1 MLVVE
6 YSCCV
11 ITGFTLFIYR
21 LSDMYK
27 TPIALILSSV
37 FLSTTGY
44 AATLIHAG
52 KVITAE
58 NSKVLSAHTVV
69 VEHDKIIALESGYR
83 QAGPN
88 DTVIDLRQHTVM
100 PGLMDM
106 HTHFYTQFSAT
117 VYSDGFTM
125 NEADYALRGATFAEK
140 TLQAGFTT
148 VRELGDSHQIS
159 VALKKAIAN
168 GYVKGP
174 RIFAAGKS
182 IATTGGHADPTNG
195 IAFALMANPGP
206 KEGVING
213 ADDARKAVRQR
224 YKEGS
229 DLIKITA
236 TGGVLSVAKSGS
248 NPQFTD
254 EELAAIVNT
263 AKDYGMKVAVHAH
276 GKEGMERA
284 IKAGVDSI
292 EHGTYM
298 DANTM
303 ALMRKHGTYFVP
315 TISAGKWAEEKSH
328 IAGFFPELVRPK
340 AATIGGKIQQ
350 TFAEAYKGGVK
361 IAFGT
366 DAGVFEHGN
375 NWREFIYMTEAG
387 MPALEA
393 IHSAT
398 IEGARLLGIADQLGS
413 IKAGKIA
420 DIIAVPGDPLQD
432 INLMGKV
439 SFVMKAGQIYRQ

>member
-1 MLVVE
+1 MK
-6 YSCCV
+6 
-11 ITGFTLFIYR
+11 
-21 LSDMYK
+21 K
-27 TPIALILSSV
+27 TPIAVMLNTVVLGSAAICCSIN
-37 FLSTTGY
+37 

-52 KVITAE
+52 KIITAE
-58 NSKVLSAHTVV
+58 NSKVLTDHTIV
-69 VEHDKIIALESGYR
+69 VEHDKITAVEAGFR
-83 QAGPN
+83 QAQAD
-88 DTVIDLRQHTVM
+88 DTVIDLKQHTVM

-106 HTHFYTQFSAT
+106 HTHFYTQFSPT
-117 VYSDGFTM
+117 VYSEGFTM

-140 TLQAGFTT
+140 TLLAGFTT
-148 VRELGDSHQIS
+148 VRELGDNNQIS
-159 VALKKAIAN
+159 VSLKKAIAK
-168 GYVKGP
+168 GYIKGP
-174 RIFAAGKS
+174 RIYAAGKS

-195 IAFALMANPGP
+195 LAYALMADPGP

-213 ADDARKAVRQR
+213 PDDARKAVRQR

-254 EELAAIVNT
+254 EELAAIVST

-284 IKAGVDSI
+284 IRAGVDSI

-298 DANTM
+298 DKNTM
-303 ALMRKHGTYFVP
+303 SMMRKQGTYFVP

-328 IAGFFPELVRPK
+328 IAGFFPDLVRPK
-340 AATIGGKIQQ
+340 AATIGGRIQQ
-350 TFAEAYKGGVK
+350 TFAEAYKAGVK

-366 DAGVFEHGN
+366 DAGVYEHGN
-375 NWREFIYMTEAG
+375 NWREFVYMTEAG

-398 IEGARLLGIADQLGS
+398 IEGARLLGVADELGS
-413 IKAGKIA
+413 IKAGKLA
-420 DIIAVPGDPLQD
+420 DIVAVQGDPLQD
-432 INLMGKV
+432 ISLMGKI
-439 SFVMKAGQIYRQ
+439 SFVMKAGAIYRQ

>member
-1 MLVVE
+1 MN
-6 YSCCV
+6 
-11 ITGFTLFIYR
+11 
-21 LSDMYK
+21 K
-27 TPIALILSSV
+27 TPIATL
-37 FLSTTGY
+37 LSTAFICSSAICSVN

-58 NSKVLSAHTVV
+58 DNKILTDHTIVI
-69 VEHDKIIALESGYR
+69 EQDKITAVE
-83 QAGPN
+83 AGFRPAKAE
-88 DTVIDLRQHTVM
+88 DTVIDLKQHTVM

-106 HTHFYTQFSAT
+106 HTHFYTQFSPS
-117 VYSDGFTM
+117 VYSEGFTM

-140 TLQAGFTT
+140 TLMSGFTT
-148 VRELGDSHQIS
+148 VRELGDNNQIS
-159 VALKKAIAN
+159 VALKKAIAK
-168 GYVKGP
+168 GYIKGP
-174 RIFAAGKS
+174 RIYAAGKS

-195 IAFALMANPGP
+195 LAYALMADPGP

-213 ADDARKAVRQR
+213 PDDARKAVRQR

-254 EELAAIVNT
+254 EELAAIVST

-284 IKAGVDSI
+284 IRAGVASI

-298 DANTM
+298 DKNTM
-303 ALMRKHGTYFVP
+303 SMMRKQGTYFVP

-328 IAGFFPELVRPK
+328 IAGFFPDLVRPK
-340 AATIGGKIQQ
+340 AATIGGRIQQ
-350 TFAEAYKGGVK
+350 TFADAYKAGVK

-366 DAGVFEHGN
+366 DAGVYEHGN

-398 IEGARLLGIADQLGS
+398 IEGARLLGVADELGS
-413 IKAGKIA
+413 IKAGKLA
-420 DIIAVPGDPLQD
+420 DIVAVQGDPLQD
-432 INLMGKV
+432 INLMGNI

>member
-1 MLVVE
+1 MN
-6 YSCCV
+6 
-11 ITGFTLFIYR
+11 
-21 LSDMYK
+21 K
-27 TPIALILSSV
+27 TPIALFFATFAV
-37 FLSTTGY
+37 FGQSQ
-44 AATLIHAG
+44 AATLIYAG
-52 KVITAE
+52 KLITAE
-58 NSKVLSAHTVV
+58 NDKVLTDQTIV
-69 VEHDKIIALESGYR
+69 VEQDKIVALE
-83 QAGPN
+83 AGFRHAAPE

-106 HTHFYTQFSAT
+106 HTHFSTQFSPT
-117 VYSDGFTM
+117 VYSEGFTM
-125 NEADYALRGATFAEK
+125 NEADYALRGATYAEK
-140 TLQAGFTT
+140 TLLAGFTT
-148 VRELGDSHQIS
+148 VRELGDSHHIS
-159 VALKKAIAN
+159 VALRKGIAK
-168 GYVKGP
+168 GYIKGP

-195 IAFALMANPGP
+195 LAYALMADPGP

-254 EELAAIVNT
+254 EELAAIVST

-298 DANTM
+298 DKSTM
-303 ALMRKHGTYFVP
+303 ALMKKQGTYFVP
-315 TISAGKWAEEKSH
+315 TISAGKWAEEKSR
-328 IAGFFPELVRPK
+328 IAGFFPDLVRPK
-340 AATIGGKIQQ
+340 AATIGGRIQQ
-350 TFAEAYKGGVK
+350 TFAEAYKAGVK

-366 DAGVFEHGN
+366 DAGVYEHGN

-398 IEGARLLGIADQLGS
+398 IEGARLLGVADELGS

-420 DIIAVPGDPLQD
+420 DIIAVAGDPLQD
-432 INLMGKV
+432 INQMGQV
-439 SFVMKAGQIYRQ
+439 RFVMKAGQIYRQ

>member
-1 MLVVE
+1 MQKKNRLA
-6 YSCCV
+6 
-11 ITGFTLFIYR
+11 LALAFIAA
-21 LSDMYK
+21 SGS
-27 TPIALILSSV
+27 AQ
-37 FLSTTGY
+37 

-52 KVITAE
+52 KLISAE
-58 NSKVLSAHTVV
+58 DKKVLTERTIVIDG
-69 VEHDKIIALESGYR
+69 DKISAIEAGYR
-83 QAGPN
+83 KPTDA
-88 DTVIDLRQHTVM
+88 DTLIDLRQHTVM

-106 HTHFYTQFSAT
+106 HTHFYTQFSPT
-117 VYSDGFTM
+117 VYSEGFTM

-140 TLQAGFTT
+140 TLLSGFTT
-148 VRELGDSHQIS
+148 VRELGDNHQIS
-159 VALKKAIAN
+159 TALKKAIAK
-168 GYVKGP
+168 GYITGP

-195 IAFALMANPGP
+195 VAYALMADPGP

-254 EELAAIVNT
+254 EELHAIVST
-263 AKDYGMKVAVHAH
+263 ANDYGMKVAVHAH

-284 IKAGVDSI
+284 IRAGVASI

-298 DANTM
+298 DKATM
-303 ALMRKHGTYFVP
+303 ALMRKQGTYYVP
-315 TISAGKWAEEKSH
+315 TISAGKWAADKAA

-340 AATIGGKIQQ
+340 AATIGSKIQQ
-350 TFAEAYKGGVK
+350 TFAEAYKAGVK

-387 MPALEA
+387 MPAIEA
-393 IHSAT
+393 ILSAT
-398 IEGARLLGIADQLGS
+398 IEGAKLLGVEQELGS

-420 DIIAVPGDPLQD
+420 DIIAVPGDPLTD
-432 INLMGKV
+432 INQMGQV

>member
-1 MLVVE
+1 MNKTSLAVLISSLLV
-6 YSCCV
+6 S
-11 ITGFTLFIYR
+11 
-21 LSDMYK
+21 LS
-27 TPIALILSSV
+27 AQ
-37 FLSTTGY
+37 
-44 AATLIHAG
+44 AATLIYAG
-52 KVITAE
+52 NLITAE
-58 NSKVLSAHTVV
+58 DNKMLSQQTIVI
-69 VEHDKIIALESGYR
+69 EQDKIVAL
-83 QAGPN
+83 QAGFTPPGET
-88 DTVIDLRQHTVM
+88 DTVIDLRQHTVL

-106 HTHFYTQFSAT
+106 HTHFYTQFSPT
-117 VYSDGFTM
+117 VYSEGFTM

-140 TLQAGFTT
+140 TLLAGFTT
-148 VRELGDSHQIS
+148 VRELGDNHQIS
-159 VALKKAIAN
+159 TALKKAIAK

-174 RIFAAGKS
+174 RIYAAGKS

-195 IAFALMANPGP
+195 VAAALMADPGP

-254 EELAAIVNT
+254 DELAAIVST

-284 IKAGVDSI
+284 IKAGVHSI

-298 DANTM
+298 DKATM
-303 ALMRKHGTYFVP
+303 AMMRKQGTYFVP
-315 TISAGKWAEEKSH
+315 TISAGKWAEEKSR

-350 TFAEAYKGGVK
+350 TFAEAYKAGVK

-375 NWREFIYMTEAG
+375 NWREFVYMTEAG
-387 MPALEA
+387 MPAMVA
-393 IHSAT
+393 IQSAT
-398 IEGARLLGIADQLGS
+398 IEGARLLGVEDELGS
-413 IKAGKIA
+413 IKAGKLA
-420 DIIAVPGDPLQD
+420 DIIAVEGNPLED
-432 INLMGKV
+432 INAMGQV
-439 SFVMKAGQIYRQ
+439 RFVMKGGQVYKQ

>member
-1 MLVVE
+1 
-6 YSCCV
+6 
-11 ITGFTLFIYR
+11 
-21 LSDMYK
+21 MYK
-27 TPIALILSSV
+27 TPLALLISTILFSA
-37 FLSTTGY
+37 STQ
-44 AATLIHAG
+44 AATLVYAG
-52 KVITAE
+52 KLITAE
-58 NSKVLSAHTVV
+58 DNKVLSQHTII
-69 VEHDKIIALESGYR
+69 VEQDKIVAIEPGFR
-83 QAGPN
+83 QPSAA
-88 DTVIDLRQHTVM
+88 DTLIDLRQHTVM

-106 HTHFYTQFSAT
+106 HTHFYTQFSPT
-117 VYSDGFTM
+117 VYSEGFTM

-140 TLQAGFTT
+140 TLMAGFTT
-148 VRELGDSHQIS
+148 VRELGDNYQIS
-159 VALKKAIAN
+159 AALRKAIAK

-195 IAFALMANPGP
+195 VAAAYMADPGP
-206 KEGVING
+206 KDGVING
-213 ADDARKAVRQR
+213 ADEARKAVRQR

-254 EELAAIVNT
+254 EELVAIVNT
-263 AKDYGMKVAVHAH
+263 ANDYGMKVAVHAH

-284 IKAGVDSI
+284 IKAGVHSI

-298 DANTM
+298 DKNTM
-303 ALMRKHGTYFVP
+303 AMMRKQGTYYVP
-315 TISAGKWAEEKSH
+315 TISAGKWAAEKSA
-328 IAGFFPELVRPK
+328 IAGFFPDLVRPK
-340 AATIGGKIQQ
+340 AATIGSRIQQ
-350 TFAEAYKGGVK
+350 TFAEAYKAGVK

-398 IEGARLLGIADQLGS
+398 IEGARLLGVEAELGS
-413 IKAGKIA
+413 IKVGKLA
-420 DIIAVPGDPLQD
+420 DMIAVPGDPLTD
-432 INLMGKV
+432 IQQMGKV
-439 SFVMKAGQIYRQ
+439 SFVMKAGQIYKQ

>member
-1 MLVVE
+1 
-6 YSCCV
+6 
-11 ITGFTLFIYR
+11 
-21 LSDMYK
+21 MYK
-27 TPIALILSSV
+27 TPLALLLSSLFTV
-37 FLSTTGY
+37 LPAQ

-52 KVITAE
+52 KLITAE
-58 NSKVLSAHTVV
+58 DNKVLSEQTLII
-69 VEHDKIIALESGYR
+69 EQDKIVALEPGFR
-83 QAGPN
+83 QPGAQ

-106 HTHFYTQFSAT
+106 HTHFYTQFSPT
-117 VYSDGFTM
+117 VYSEGFTM

-140 TLQAGFTT
+140 TLMAGFTT
-148 VRELGDSHQIS
+148 VRELGDNHQIS
-159 VALKKAIAN
+159 TALKKAIAK
-168 GYVKGP
+168 GYVTGP

-195 IAFALMANPGP
+195 VAAEFMADPGP
-206 KEGVING
+206 KQGVING
-213 ADDARKAVRQR
+213 ADEARKAVRQR

-248 NPQFTD
+248 NPQFTA
-254 EELAAIVNT
+254 EELTAIVST
-263 AKDYGMKVAVHAH
+263 ANDYGMKVAVHAH

-284 IKAGVDSI
+284 IKAGVHSI

-298 DANTM
+298 DKATM
-303 ALMRKHGTYFVP
+303 AMMRKQGTYFVP
-315 TISAGKWAEEKSH
+315 TISAGKWAEEKSR

-350 TFAEAYKGGVK
+350 TFAEAYKAGVK

-375 NWREFIYMTEAG
+375 NWREFVYMTEAG
-387 MPALEA
+387 MPALNA

-398 IEGARLLGIADQLGS
+398 IEGARLLGVEDELGS
-413 IKAGKIA
+413 IKAGKLA
-420 DIIAVPGDPLQD
+420 DIIAVPGNPLQD
-432 INLMGKV
+432 INLMGQV
-439 SFVMKAGQIYRQ
+439 SFVMKAGQIYKQ

>member
-1 MLVVE
+1 
-6 YSCCV
+6 
-11 ITGFTLFIYR
+11 
-21 LSDMYK
+21 MYK
-27 TPIALILSSV
+27 TPLALLLSSLFTV
-37 FLSTTGY
+37 LPAQ

-52 KVITAE
+52 KLITAE
-58 NSKVLSAHTVV
+58 DNKVLSEQTLII
-69 VEHDKIIALESGYR
+69 EQDKIVAIEPGFR
-83 QAGPN
+83 QPGAQ

-106 HTHFYTQFSAT
+106 HTHFYTQFSPT
-117 VYSDGFTM
+117 VYSEGFTM

-140 TLQAGFTT
+140 TLMAGFTT
-148 VRELGDSHQIS
+148 VRELGDNHQIS
-159 VALKKAIAN
+159 TALKKAIAK
-168 GYVKGP
+168 GYVTGP

-195 IAFALMANPGP
+195 VAAEFMADPGP
-206 KEGVING
+206 KQGVING
-213 ADDARKAVRQR
+213 ADEARKAVRQR

-248 NPQFTD
+248 NPQFTA
-254 EELAAIVNT
+254 EELTAIVST
-263 AKDYGMKVAVHAH
+263 ANDYGMKVAVHAH

-284 IKAGVDSI
+284 IKAGVHSI

-298 DANTM
+298 DKATM
-303 ALMRKHGTYFVP
+303 AMMRKQGTYFVP
-315 TISAGKWAEEKSH
+315 TISAGKWAEEKSR
-328 IAGFFPELVRPK
+328 IAGFFPDLVRPK

-350 TFAEAYKGGVK
+350 TFAEAYKAGVK

-375 NWREFIYMTEAG
+375 NWREFVYMTEAG

-398 IEGARLLGIADQLGS
+398 IEGARLLGVEDELGS
-413 IKAGKIA
+413 IKAGKLA
-420 DIIAVPGDPLQD
+420 DIIAVPGNPLQD
-432 INLMGKV
+432 INLMGQV
-439 SFVMKAGQIYRQ
+439 SFVMKAGQIYKQ

>member
-1 MLVVE
+1 MKKTSLAVLISTLLV
-6 YSCCV
+6 S
-11 ITGFTLFIYR
+11 
-21 LSDMYK
+21 
-27 TPIALILSSV
+27 LSSQ
-37 FLSTTGY
+37 
-44 AATLIHAG
+44 AATLIYAG
-52 KVITAE
+52 NLITAE
-58 NSKVLSAHTVV
+58 DNKLLTQQTIVI
-69 VEHDKIIALESGYR
+69 EQDKIVAL
-83 QAGPN
+83 QAGFTPAGET

-106 HTHFYTQFSAT
+106 HTHFYTQFSPT
-117 VYSDGFTM
+117 VYSEGFTM

-140 TLQAGFTT
+140 TLLAGFTT
-148 VRELGDSHQIS
+148 VRELGDNHQIS
-159 VALKKAIAN
+159 TALKKAIN
-168 GYVKGP
+168 KGYVKGP
-174 RIFAAGKS
+174 RIYAAGKS

-195 IAFALMANPGP
+195 VAAALMADPGP

-254 EELAAIVNT
+254 DELAAIVST

-284 IKAGVDSI
+284 IKAGVHSV

-298 DANTM
+298 DKATM
-303 ALMRKHGTYFVP
+303 AMMRKQGTYFVP
-315 TISAGKWAEEKSH
+315 TISAGKWAEEKSR

-350 TFAEAYKGGVK
+350 TFAEAYKAGVK

-375 NWREFIYMTEAG
+375 NWREFVYMTEAG
-387 MPALEA
+387 MPAMAA
-393 IHSAT
+393 IQSAT
-398 IEGARLLGIADQLGS
+398 IEGARLLGVEDELGS
-413 IKAGKIA
+413 IKAGKLA
-420 DIIAVPGDPLQD
+420 DIIAVEGNPLQD
-432 INLMGKV
+432 INAMGQV
-439 SFVMKAGQIYRQ
+439 RFVMKGGQIYKQ

>member
-1 MLVVE
+1 MK
-6 YSCCV
+6 
-11 ITGFTLFIYR
+11 
-21 LSDMYK
+21 K
-27 TPIALILSSV
+27 TPIAIL
-37 FLSTTGY
+37 LSTAFICSSAICSVN

-52 KVITAE
+52 KIITAE
-58 NSKVLSAHTVV
+58 NGKILTDHTIV
-69 VEHDKIIALESGYR
+69 VEQDKISALEAGFR
-83 QAGPN
+83 QAN
-88 DTVIDLRQHTVM
+88 ADDTVIDLKQHTVM

-106 HTHFYTQFSAT
+106 HTHFYTQFSPS
-117 VYSDGFTM
+117 VYSEGFTM

-140 TLQAGFTT
+140 TLMAGFTT
-148 VRELGDSHQIS
+148 VRELGDNNQIS
-159 VALKKAIAN
+159 VALKKAIAK
-168 GYVKGP
+168 GYIKGP
-174 RIFAAGKS
+174 RIYAAGKS

-195 IAFALMANPGP
+195 LAYALMADPGP

-213 ADDARKAVRQR
+213 PDDARKAVRQR

-254 EELAAIVNT
+254 EELAAIVST

-284 IKAGVDSI
+284 IRAGVDSI

-298 DANTM
+298 DKNTM
-303 ALMRKHGTYFVP
+303 SMMRNQGTYFVP

-328 IAGFFPELVRPK
+328 IAGFFPDLVRPK

-350 TFAEAYKGGVK
+350 TFAEAYKAGVK

-366 DAGVFEHGN
+366 DAGVYEHGN

-398 IEGARLLGIADQLGS
+398 IEGARLLGVADELGS
-413 IKAGKIA
+413 IKAG
-420 DIIAVPGDPLQD
+420 
-432 INLMGKV
+432 
-439 SFVMKAGQIYRQ
+439 

>member
-1 MLVVE
+1 
-6 YSCCV
+6 
-11 ITGFTLFIYR
+11 
-21 LSDMYK
+21 
-27 TPIALILSSV
+27 
-37 FLSTTGY
+37 
-44 AATLIHAG
+44 
-52 KVITAE
+52 
-58 NSKVLSAHTVV
+58 
-69 VEHDKIIALESGYR
+69 
-83 QAGPN
+83 
-88 DTVIDLRQHTVM
+88 M

-106 HTHFYTQFSAT
+106 HTHFYTQFSPT
-117 VYSDGFTM
+117 VYSEAFTM

-140 TLQAGFTT
+140 TLLSGFTT
-148 VRELGDSHQIS
+148 VRELGDNHQIS
-159 VALKKAIAN
+159 TALKKAIAK

-195 IAFALMANPGP
+195 IAYTLMGDPGA

-224 YKEGS
+224 YKEGA
-229 DLIKITA
+229 DLIKVTA

-254 EELAAIVNT
+254 EELAAIVST
-263 AKDYGMKVAVHAH
+263 ANDYGMTVAVHAH

-284 IKAGVDSI
+284 IRAGVASV

-298 DANTM
+298 DKNTM
-303 ALMRKHGTYFVP
+303 ALMRKQGTYFVP
-315 TISAGKWAEEKSH
+315 TISAGKWAAEKAA

-340 AATIGGKIQQ
+340 AATIGSKIQQ
-350 TFAEAYKGGVK
+350 TFAEAYKAGVK

-366 DAGVFEHGN
+366 DAGVFEHGQ

-393 IHSAT
+393 ILSAT
-398 IEGARLLGIADQLGS
+398 IEGAKLLGVADELGS

-420 DIIAVPGDPLQD
+420 DIIAVPGDPLAD
-432 INLMGKV
+432 IQQMGQV

>member
-1 MLVVE
+1 
-6 YSCCV
+6 
-11 ITGFTLFIYR
+11 
-21 LSDMYK
+21 MYK
-27 TPIALILSSV
+27 TRIALA
-37 FLSTTGY
+37 LSTILLSLHAP

-58 NSKVLSAHTVV
+58 NNAVLSNQTITV
-69 VEHDKIIALESGYR
+69 EQDKITALE
-83 QAGPN
+83 AGFRPAGAG

-117 VYSDGFTM
+117 VYSEGFTM

-140 TLQAGFTT
+140 TLMAGFTT
-148 VRELGDSHQIS
+148 VRELGDNHNIS
-159 VALKKAIAN
+159 NALKKAIAK
-168 GYVKGP
+168 GYIKGP

-195 IAFALMANPGP
+195 LASALMADPGP

-213 ADDARKAVRQR
+213 ADEARKAVRQR

-254 EELAAIVNT
+254 DELAAIVST

-298 DANTM
+298 DKTTIAM
-303 ALMRKHGTYFVP
+303 MRKQGTYFVP
-315 TISAGKWAEEKSH
+315 TISAGKWAEEKSR
-328 IAGFFPELVRPK
+328 IAGFFPDLVRPK
-340 AATIGGKIQQ
+340 AATIGGQIQQ
-350 TFAEAYKGGVK
+350 TFAEAYKAGVK

-393 IHSAT
+393 IQSAT
-398 IEGARLLGIADQLGS
+398 IEGARLLGVADELGS

-432 INLMGKV
+432 INQMGKV
-439 SFVMKAGQIYRQ
+439 SFVMKAGEIFRQ

>member
-1 MLVVE
+1 MK
-6 YSCCV
+6 
-11 ITGFTLFIYR
+11 
-21 LSDMYK
+21 K
-27 TPIALILSSV
+27 TPVALLLGTLLAV
-37 FLSTTGY
+37 LPGH

-52 KVITAE
+52 KLITAE
-58 NSKVLSAHTVV
+58 DNKVLTNQTIVI
-69 VEHDKIIALESGYR
+69 EQDKITAVE
-83 QAGPN
+83 AGFRPATAT
-88 DTVIDLRQHTVM
+88 DTLIDLRNHTVM

-106 HTHFYTQFSAT
+106 HTHFYTQFSPT
-117 VYSDGFTM
+117 VYSEGFIM

-140 TLQAGFTT
+140 TLLAGFTT
-148 VRELGDSHQIS
+148 VRELGDNHQIS
-159 VALKKAIAN
+159 TALKKAIAK

-195 IAFALMANPGP
+195 IAFALMADPGP

-254 EELAAIVNT
+254 EELAAIVST

-298 DANTM
+298 DKTTM
-303 ALMRKHGTYFVP
+303 ALMRKQGTYFVP
-315 TISAGKWAEEKSH
+315 TISAGKWAEEKSA

-340 AATIGGKIQQ
+340 AATIGGRIQQ
-350 TFAEAYKGGVK
+350 TFAEAYKAGVK

-375 NWREFIYMTEAG
+375 NWREFVYMTEAG

-398 IEGARLLGIADQLGS
+398 IEGAKLLGVADQLGS
-413 IKAGKIA
+413 IKVGKIA
-420 DIIAVPGDPLQD
+420 DIIAVAGDPLQD
-432 INLMGKV
+432 INRMGEV

>member
-1 MLVVE
+1 MKYTSIAIFIGTAL
-6 YSCCV
+6 
-11 ITGFTLFIYR
+11 TTLTA
-21 LSDMYK
+21 D
-27 TPIALILSSV
+27 
-37 FLSTTGY
+37 
-44 AATLIHAG
+44 AATLIYAG
-52 KVITAE
+52 KLITAE
-58 NSKVLSAHTVV
+58 DNKPLTNHTIV
-69 VEHDKIIALESGYR
+69 VEQDKITAVESGFK
-83 QAGPN
+83 QATAE
-88 DTVIDLRQHTVM
+88 DSVIDLRQHTVM

-106 HTHFYTQFSAT
+106 HTHFYTQFSPT
-117 VYSDGFTM
+117 VYSEAFTM
-125 NEADYALRGATFAEK
+125 NEADFALRGATFAEK
-140 TLQAGFTT
+140 TLMAGFTT
-148 VRELGDSHQIS
+148 VRELGDNHQIS
-159 VALKKAIAN
+159 NALKKAIAK

-195 IAFALMANPGP
+195 VAQALMADPGP

-254 EELAAIVNT
+254 EELAAIVST

-298 DANTM
+298 DKATM
-303 ALMRKHGTYFVP
+303 AMMKKQGTYFVP
-315 TISAGKWAEEKSH
+315 TISAGKWAEEKSR
-328 IAGFFPELVRPK
+328 IAGFFPDLVRPK
-340 AATIGGKIQQ
+340 AATIGAKIQD
-350 TFAEAYKGGVK
+350 TFAAAYKAGVK

-375 NWREFIYMTEAG
+375 NWREFVYMTEAG
-387 MPALEA
+387 MPAIEA
-393 IHSAT
+393 IQSAT
-398 IEGARLLGIADQLGS
+398 IEGARLLGVADELGS
-413 IKAGKIA
+413 IKVGKIA

-432 INLMGKV
+432 IQMMGQV
-439 SFVMKAGQIYRQ
+439 NFVMKAGQIYKQ

>member
-1 MLVVE
+1 MQKKNRLA
-6 YSCCV
+6 
-11 ITGFTLFIYR
+11 LALAFIAA
-21 LSDMYK
+21 SGS
-27 TPIALILSSV
+27 AQ
-37 FLSTTGY
+37 

-52 KVITAE
+52 KLISAE
-58 NSKVLSAHTVV
+58 DKKVLTERTIVIDG
-69 VEHDKIIALESGYR
+69 DKISAIEAGYR
-83 QAGPN
+83 KPGDA
-88 DTVIDLRQHTVM
+88 DTLIDLRQHTVM

-106 HTHFYTQFSAT
+106 HTHFYTQFSPT
-117 VYSDGFTM
+117 VYSEGFTM

-140 TLQAGFTT
+140 TLLSGFTT
-148 VRELGDSHQIS
+148 VRELGDNHQIS
-159 VALKKAIAN
+159 TALKKAIAK
-168 GYVKGP
+168 GYITGP

-195 IAFALMANPGP
+195 VAYALMADPGP

-254 EELAAIVNT
+254 EELHAIVST
-263 AKDYGMKVAVHAH
+263 ANDYGMKVAVHAH

-284 IKAGVDSI
+284 IRAGVASI

-298 DANTM
+298 DKATM
-303 ALMRKHGTYFVP
+303 ALMRKQGTYYVP
-315 TISAGKWAEEKSH
+315 TISAGKWAADKAA

-340 AATIGGKIQQ
+340 AATIGSKIQQ
-350 TFAEAYKGGVK
+350 TFAEAYKAGVK

-387 MPALEA
+387 MPAIEA
-393 IHSAT
+393 ILSAT
-398 IEGARLLGIADQLGS
+398 IEGAKLLGVEQELGS

-420 DIIAVPGDPLQD
+420 DIIAVPGDPLTD
-432 INLMGKV
+432 INQMGQV